1 MAKVKICGLMRPQ
14 DVKAVNE
21 YMPDYAGFI
30 FATSRRQLS
39 IQQAKELI
47 SHLNGDIKR
56 VGIFVNERPD
66 VINMTKKQCGLDV
79 VQVYQDGYYI
89 DSAIEGEVWMG
100 IRVKD
105 EDSLE
110 ELSKTKADA
119 YLLDAYN
126 PKAYG
131 GTGEKFNWDIA
142 YTASR
147 QAKIVLAG
155 GLDSSNV
162 EEAIKTADPYAVDVS
177 SGVETN
183 GVKDAGKI
191 RKFIEIVRSIR

>member
-1 MAKVKICGLMRPQ
+1 MAKVKICGLVRPQ

-30 FATSRRQLS
+30 FAPSRRRLS

-47 SHLNGDIKR
+47 SHLKGDIKK
-56 VGIFVNERPD
+56 VGIFVNEQPE
-66 VINMTKKQCGLDV
+66 VINMTKRQCGLDV
-79 VQVYQDGYYI
+79 VQVYQDGYDI
-89 DSAIEGEVWMG
+89 DDAIEGEVWLG

-105 EDSLE
+105 ESSLE
-110 ELSKTKADA
+110 PLQKVKADA
-119 YLLDAYN
+119 FLLDAYN

-177 SGVETN
+177 SGVETS
-183 GVKDAGKI
+183 GAKDAEKI
-191 RKFIEIVRSIR
+191 RKFIEIVRSTR

>member
-21 YMPDYAGFI
+21 YMPDYAGLI
-30 FATSRRQLS
+30 FAPSRRRLS